1 MKKTAVLFPGI
12 GYTCKR
18 PLLHYSA
25 QMARLHDYRTI
36 ELDYGSDIH
45 SMAARDDD
53 AMLKVSDI
61 VVERILPQLES
72 ESLEKCDNVIFISKS
87 VGTYIAYT
95 CAQRLGIPVQ
105 HFMMTPISPML
116 ELIGNVDGIFISGTA
131 DPLVPSEDVLKAKAA
146 HPDKAAMISEGCDH
160 SMEIKS
166 DPLGNIKRLYVIEL
180 LLDKRLQ

>member
-25 QMARLHDYRTI
+25 QMAHRHGYHTI
-36 ELDYGSDIH
+36 MLDYGSDIH

-53 AMLKVSDI
+53 AMIKVSSI
-61 VVERILPQLES
+61 VTERILPQLRK
-72 ESLEKCDNVIFISKS
+72 ESLDKCDDIIFISKS

-95 CAQRLGIPVQ
+95 CEKRLDIDVR

-116 ELIGNVDGIFISGTA
+116 ELIGNIDGIFISGTS
-131 DPLVPSEDVLKAKAA
+131 DPLVPPEDVIRAKAA
-146 HPDKAAMISEGCDH
+146 HPDKAAMICAECDH
-160 SMEIKS
+160 SMEIKD
-166 DPLGNIKRLYVIEL
+166 DPIGNIKRLYEIEL
-180 LLDKRLQ
+180 LLEKELR

>member
-25 QMARLHDYRTI
+25 QMASSHGYHTI
-36 ELDYGSDIH
+36 KLDYGDDIH

-61 VVERILPQLES
+61 VIERIIPQLRA
-72 ESLEKCDNVIFISKS
+72 ESLEECDDVIFISKS
-87 VGTYIAYT
+87 VGTYIAYM
-95 CAQRLGIPVQ
+95 CGIKLGINVH

-116 ELIGNVDGIFISGTA
+116 EQMKNVNGVFISGTG
-131 DPLVPSEDVLKAKAA
+131 DPLVPSENVLKAKAPC
-146 HPDKAAMISEGCDH
+146 PDKAAMICSGCDH

-166 DPLGNIKRLYVIEL
+166 DPLGNIKRLYEIEL
-180 LLDKRLQ
+180 LLLQELS